1 MSNLLI
7 KLFVKNYK
15 DVENSKVRKS
25 YGLLASIF
33 GIISNII
40 VCLLKLVLGVIFNL
54 MSLIADGL
62 NNLTDAGSSC
72 VSLFGFVLSSK
83 PSDKDHPFGH
93 ARIEYIAGLIVSIII
108 VFVGGQLVITS
119 IQDII
124 ASFQNPF
131 EPIDDLFFYV
141 TLIAL
146 VISILIKLYQGYF
159 YRKLG
164 RTISSTSLIA
174 TGVDSRN
181 DVIATSVVLLGL
193 VFSKVFSFY
202 IDGYLSL
209 AVGIFIL
216 ISGIKLIFET
226 ANPLIGEKPDNSLI
240 DRFISYLKQSPKIL
254 GYHDLQIHSYGP
266 GVYFATCHVEVD
278 SKENILEIHDLIDN
292 IEKQIQKEMNIIT
305 TLHMDPIVIGD
316 PLTDKIKEEVKTS
329 LSDLPYIL
337 NIHDFRIVKG
347 PTHINI
353 VFDVIVSQDKAL
365 NLEEISK
372 EIDSR
377 IHSLSENYHPVVTI
391 DYDYTSYLS
400 D

>member
-54 MSLIADGL
+54 MSLIADGM

-372 EIDSR
+372 DIDSR
-377 IHSLSENYHPVVTI
+377 IHALSENYHPVVTI

>member
-316 PLTDKIKEEVKTS
+316 PLNDKIKEEVKAS

-377 IHSLSENYHPVVTI
+377 IHALSENYHPVVTI

>member
-124 ASFQNPF
+124 SSFQNPF

-377 IHSLSENYHPVVTI
+377 IHSLSKNYHPVVTI